1 MRYGSVCSGVEAAS
15 LAWMPLGWECKFVAE
30 VEPFPCAVLQE
41 RFGATAPIHP
51 LDPAEATS
59 EADRKMREAWMK
71 QNALLKKEGKIPNEG
86 DFTKIGKKY
95 AGQIDLLVGGT
106 PCFAAGTMVLTPSGY
121 VPIET
126 LKVGDAVISGEGV
139 ERKVEAVGNKL
150 ADIGSLKIIGRPEI
164 FCTDNHPFM
173 CIDVKRDNRRKSP
186 TFSQYIPVN
195 DYYKVPAAEA
205 VGKYVGR
212 VKVAP
217 VVAPVLPEVYDAT
230 AEQIIELAGWYLG
243 DGYIRRWSGSNK
255 KAVIFALCNQ
265 QKIDTF
271 NERFGDALNYSIG
284 NDGKITVAC
293 TAFANW
299 LSEWFGELSENKHIP
314 YWCYAEEYKYALLCG
329 YRNTDGCEQ
338 EKEYKFSTVSKALAY
353 GMADLMGDASVTFT
367 ETPDTTVIDGRV
379 VNQKDYYC
387 VHFYKK
393 TTIKT
398 KKFNGRY
405 ASKIRNFVYAGIGT
419 VYNITVAEDH
429 TYIANGIYVH
439 NCQDLSVAGKR
450 AGFDGERSSLA
461 IDFVRLAYESQ
472 CKWFVWENVPGV
484 FSSNNGRDFATLLSL
499 FTGCEIGVPKDGW
512 SSAGFVCNAR
522 RDRFGVAWRVLDA
535 QFTRTPNFPFAIPQR
550 RRRVFVVGHFG
561 DWSRAAEVLLES
573 NGLPWNTPA
582 RIKTR
587 QRVTGN
593 AETDIGTASGTLQGA
608 ESDGGKSV
616 SGVTSVSETGKG
628 FYKEQP
634 IAQTIEAHEDQ
645 HRRNIIA
652 TSIGNGQFA
661 GLVNEPE
668 IAQTLNCMHDQQAIL
683 CRATQQ
689 GNAEVMSDAC
699 PTLTE
704 AAGTSGNNQPI
715 ICLNDQGGSVMAVED
730 NGIAGTLRANTHG
743 NEQIVCGDLVQT
755 LKIRSGKEGGGK
767 GALIQNDLSA
777 TLGCGNDQTLFV
789 VHGAQTPINNSE
801 HANALGCCNDGLE
814 NCVCQKVPQ
823 IISLNKQLGECED
836 DLATTILSTDYKE
849 PQIVCYENHANDSRV
864 RDMGDS
870 CQTLNSRMGT
880 GGGNL
885 PIVQE
890 CYSVDRR
897 NQTLDSE
904 VSNTL
909 NAVNGGDNYNTVM
922 QECYALDSMSSNS
935 MKSQNPNSGFHKEEI
950 AKTLDTSNCDPAKN
964 QGGNVIVSSI
974 NCQGG
979 QNINVNN
986 DVTDTLTAATNSSGN
1001 NLCGVCC
1008 EAVAI
1013 AENII
1018 GRKVENGGNG
1028 IGAQEELA
1036 YTQNAS
1042 GVMGVCTKGNE
1053 NEKEIVYGD
1062 AEEKRAYEVLLTLWQ
1077 KINASAFCEWAFGRL
1092 GGFQKAEILR
1102 QNLHGKSVRC
1112 EAGERKSLLDDSSLS
1127 CEKADYKNSLF
1138 TLWEKFQSGCSP
1150 SGLELAEQFVEQL
1163 NLSLQRMS
1171 YQSSPKIASTV
1182 RRLLPICCER
1192 LMGFPDNHTK
1202 IAFRGQPADKC
1213 PDSPRYK
1220 ACGNSM
1226 CVNVME
1232 WIGRQIDKIE
1242 KER

>member
-1 MRYGSVCSGVEAAS
+1 M
-15 LAWMPLGWECKFVAE
+15 
-30 VEPFPCAVLQE
+30 
-41 RFGATAPIHP
+41 
-51 LDPAEATS
+51 
-59 EADRKMREAWMK
+59 
-71 QNALLKKEGKIPNEG
+71 
-86 DFTKIGKKY
+86 
-95 AGQIDLLVGGT
+95 
-106 PCFAAGTMVLTPSGY
+106 
-121 VPIET
+121 
-126 LKVGDAVISGEGV
+126 
-139 ERKVEAVGNKL
+139 
-150 ADIGSLKIIGRPEI
+150 
-164 FCTDNHPFM
+164 
-173 CIDVKRDNRRKSP
+173 
-186 TFSQYIPVN
+186 
-195 DYYKVPAAEA
+195 
-205 VGKYVGR
+205 
-212 VKVAP
+212 
-217 VVAPVLPEVYDAT
+217 
-230 AEQIIELAGWYLG
+230 
-243 DGYIRRWSGSNK
+243 
-255 KAVIFALCNQ
+255 
-265 QKIDTF
+265 
-271 NERFGDALNYSIG
+271 
-284 NDGKITVAC
+284 
-293 TAFANW
+293 
-299 LSEWFGELSENKHIP
+299 
-314 YWCYAEEYKYALLCG
+314 
-329 YRNTDGCEQ
+329 
-338 EKEYKFSTVSKALAY
+338 
-353 GMADLMGDASVTFT
+353 
-367 ETPDTTVIDGRV
+367 
-379 VNQKDYYC
+379 
-387 VHFYKK
+387 
-393 TTIKT
+393 
-398 KKFNGRY
+398 
-405 ASKIRNFVYAGIGT
+405 
-419 VYNITVAEDH
+419 
-429 TYIANGIYVH
+429 
-439 NCQDLSVAGKR
+439 
-450 AGFDGERSSLA
+450 
-461 IDFVRLAYESQ
+461 
-472 CKWFVWENVPGV
+472 
-484 FSSNNGRDFATLLSL
+484 
-499 FTGCEIGVPKDGW
+499 
-512 SSAGFVCNAR
+512 
-522 RDRFGVAWRVLDA
+522 
-535 QFTRTPNFPFAIPQR
+535 
-550 RRRVFVVGHFG
+550 
-561 DWSRAAEVLLES
+561 
-573 NGLPWNTPA
+573 
-582 RIKTR
+582 
-587 QRVTGN
+587 
-593 AETDIGTASGTLQGA
+593 ASGTLRGA

-616 SGVTSVSETGKG
+616 SGATSVSETGKG

-634 IAQTIEAHEDQ
+634 VAQTIEAHEDQ

-652 TSIGNGQFA
+652 TSIGNGQVDS
-661 GLVNEPE
+661 LVNEPE
-668 IAQTLNCMHDQQAIL
+668 IAQTLNCMHDQQAVL

-689 GNAEVMSDAC
+689 GNAEVMSDTC

-755 LKIRSGKEGGGK
+755 LKIRGGKEGGGK

-935 MKSQNPNSGFHKEEI
+935 MKSKNPHSGFHKEEI
-950 AKTLDTSNCDPAKN
+950 AKTLDTSNCDPTKN

-1001 NLCGVCC
+1001 NLCGVATLCVDQGAGKSSCSVSKNLSPTLATTHGGEPVVC

-1042 GVMGVCTKGNE
+1042 GVMGVCTKGN
-1053 NEKEIVYGD
+1053 GD
-1062 AEEKRAYEVLLTLWQ
+1062 AFESEVHTTLS
-1077 KINASAFCEWAFGRL
+1077 AS
-1092 GGFQKAEILR
+1092 GGGQ
-1102 QNLHGKSVRC
+1102 
-1112 EAGERKSLLDDSSLS
+1112 AGQGYPCARID
-1127 CEKADYKNSLF
+1127 
-1138 TLWEKFQSGCSP
+1138 
-1150 SGLELAEQFVEQL
+1150 
-1163 NLSLQRMS
+1163 
-1171 YQSSPKIASTV
+1171 STV
-1182 RRLLPICCER
+1182 RRLLPVECER

-1202 IAFRGQPADKC
+1202 ISFRGQPADKC

-1232 WIGRQIDKIE
+1232 YIGRQIDKIE